1 MQEEMSV
8 FFGPSKQFKPIFIR
22 ALLLCNKYTEMI
34 KLREGNEIIERKK
47 GFELD

>member
-1 MQEEMSV
+1 MSV

-22 ALLLCNKYTEMI
+22 ALLLCNKFTEI
-34 KLREGNEIIERKK
+34 VKLRDANEIVEKKK